1 MGRPE
6 NRVPSIW
13 TTGWTDVLRTGTW
26 RNAVAVHQKRPAPCH
41 GACPLGG
48 EIPVWVQQ
56 LRNDDIQGAWLTLVE
71 HNPIPASIG
80 RTCHHPCESG
90 CNRKDYDQPVS
101 INALEQYV
109 GDLAIKNNWRL
120 PAPRVRLDQRVAV
133 IGGGPAGLSCA
144 YQLRRKGFQVTIY
157 DANPELGGV
166 LRYGVPEYRLP
177 KKVVAAEVKRII
189 DLGIEVVSGRK
200 VTAAD
205 LEDLERQYAAV
216 FIAFGAHHPK
226 RLPQFPKADAR
237 VIDALAF
244 LKSVRLGAPLS
255 LGQKVLVIGGG
266 SVAMDVAGSALRQGR
281 DVKVLALET
290 RAVMPAPEEEINDA
304 LDEGVVLIDGAMAKR
319 VEETGTTLTLHCV
332 RVELDPEAPAGVIRP
347 LELSGTDF
355 ALEANSVIL
364 AVGQDPELADWE
376 ARVTIDSSM
385 VVVDETFMT
394 SRAGIFAAGDVASS
408 ERFVSTAVGDGKQA
422 ANHIAHYLGRQAPAA
437 KEAADAAL
445 PEPKEVAIAD
455 INIFYF
461 ESRAKGE
468 RGKTDPQARKADF
481 REIRLGFDLEQ
492 AQAQTERCFS
502 CGHCVEC
509 DNCFYFC
516 PDMAVVKDESSP
528 THYQVLDQYCK
539 GCGCCLEECPRGAMG
554 VKEEIK

>member
-6 NRVPSIW
+6 NKVPSIW

-177 KKVVAAEVKRII
+177 KKVVAAEVNRII